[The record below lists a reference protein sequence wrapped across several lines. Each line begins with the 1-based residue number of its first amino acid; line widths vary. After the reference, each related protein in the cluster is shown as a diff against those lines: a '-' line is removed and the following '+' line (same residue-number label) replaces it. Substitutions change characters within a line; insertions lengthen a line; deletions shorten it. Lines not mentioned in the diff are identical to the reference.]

1 MRKLIEVLP
10 HERHGHIGFA
20 TSMPGVLCNIWYP
33 SETHRKL
40 GSHKISFAHNLFIRY
55 PIVLKFCTEHGV
67 DATLCKISKRL
78 DNLNGFKVEW
88 DFARL
93 EFKMSFGRTSHVA
106 QQPCRAASH
115 MMRNNSIPDNKVHGA
130 NMGPIW
136 GRQDPGGPHVGPIRD
151 QQVFAQIFLNIPVS
165 VPYVLNGY
173 DLKSAKFDYFL
184 YNLCW

>member
-20 TSMPGVLCNIWYP
+20 TSMPGVLCNIGYP

-106 QQPCRAASH
+106 QQPCRLLLTWWGTIASQITRF
-115 MMRNNSIPDNKVHGA
+115 MEPTWGPSGA
-130 NMGPIW
+130 D
-136 GRQDPGGPHVGPIRD
+136 RTQVGPMLAPSGINRYLPRYSWIY
-151 QQVFAQIFLNIPVS
+151 QYQ
-165 VPYVLNGY
+165 YHM
-173 DLKSAKFDYFL
+173 
-184 YNLCW
+184 C